1 VEVVRTF
8 DPSIPEFLGD
18 ADRLAQV
25 FHNLCRN
32 ALQALESRGG
42 GLQITTRMTL
52 HQRIPQTGG
61 GHLPTLLVE
70 IADDGSGMSADVVE
84 RLGTP
89 FFTTRKGGTGLGFAV
104 SRHWV
109 ARHGGTLRV
118 DSRPGGGTTV
128 RVALPVRQ
136 A

>member
-1 VEVVRTF
+1 
-8 DPSIPEFLGD
+8 
-18 ADRLAQV
+18 
-25 FHNLCRN
+25 
-32 ALQALESRGG
+32 
-42 GLQITTRMTL
+42 MTL
-52 HQRIPQTGG
+52 DHRIATESG

-70 IADDGSGMSADVVE
+70 IADDGPGMAPEVVA

-109 ARHGGTLRV
+109 ARHGGTLRI

-128 RVALPVRQ
+128 RVALPLRQ
-136 A
+136 CP